1 MALSRRHFFALAGA
15 SAASTLLASPLKA
28 LYAQAAHGQS
38 IRAEGYGS
46 LQKDPN
52 GLLDLP
58 TGFQYRAFSRTGD
71 MMSDGNPV
79 PGDHDG
85 MAAFPGPQGT
95 IILIRNHELSP
106 GEVNTPRAIAP
117 TEKQYDPLCRG
128 GTTTLIVG
136 PNRRLIRDF
145 VSLAGTYRNCA
156 GGPTPWGSWIS
167 CEENVSTTTPFSEPD
182 DPQVVNPQGTNRP
195 GDPNNVSKPHGYNF
209 EVPSMADGPVD
220 PVPLVAMGRFVHEAI
235 AVDPRTGIVYETE
248 DQGNGL
254 FYRFVPKVPGVL
266 REGGVLQA
274 LKIQG
279 MPQAITKANF
289 PVGQP
294 MPVEWV
300 TIEEPDPAGNTIKVE
315 GFTKG
320 AAQFTRGEGTWFG
333 NNEVYFTCTDGGEK
347 ELGQVWRYVPG
358 INSQDGGTIELFAE
372 PNDQSILDGPDNIT
386 VAPFGDL
393 IICEDGEDEQFLRG
407 VTSEG
412 TLYTFARNAI
422 NNREFAG
429 ACFSPDGQ
437 TLFVNIQDPGITFAI
452 WGPWERR
459 RA

>member
-1 MALSRRHFFALAGA
+1 
-15 SAASTLLASPLKA
+15 
-28 LYAQAAHGQS
+28 
-38 IRAEGYGS
+38 
-46 LQKDPN
+46 
-52 GLLDLP
+52 
-58 TGFQYRAFSRTGD
+58 
-71 MMSDGNPV
+71 
-79 PGDHDG
+79 
-85 MAAFPGPQGT
+85 
-95 IILIRNHELSP
+95 
-106 GEVNTPRAIAP
+106 
-117 TEKQYDPLCRG
+117 
-128 GTTTLIVG
+128 
-136 PNRRLIRDF
+136 
-145 VSLAGTYRNCA
+145 
-156 GGPTPWGSWIS
+156 
-167 CEENVSTTTPFSEPD
+167 
-182 DPQVVNPQGTNRP
+182 
-195 GDPNNVSKPHGYNF
+195 
-209 EVPSMADGPVD
+209 
-220 PVPLVAMGRFVHEAI
+220 
-235 AVDPRTGIVYETE
+235 
-248 DQGNGL
+248 
-254 FYRFVPKVPGVL
+254 VPGVL